1 MFDRAEPHEYVAA
14 FGARAALCLFRLL
27 PLDSASALGGW
38 LGRCFGAIA
47 GKNKLADRQLSAA
60 LPELDADARKTVLR
74 AMWENLGRVA
84 AEYAHLD
91 TLRQGDRIEVAGL
104 DHIEALKQSGQ
115 TAIFF
120 SAHYGNWE
128 VMSIAAARHGIPLL
142 QVYRAANNPLT
153 EEMLQRLRAPVGGRH
168 VPKGAKAA
176 REILSALRGGESVAM
191 LVDQKLNTGLAVP
204 FFGRDAMTAPA
215 IAELALRLDCP
226 LVPARVD
233 RLDGARFRVT
243 VEVPFRLETTGD
255 KAADVMAGLRRIN
268 GVLETWIRARPDH
281 WFWVHRRWPK
291 T

>member
-14 FGARAALCLFRLL
+14 FGAQAALCLFRLL
-27 PLDSASALGGW
+27 PLDAASALGGW
-38 LGRCFGAIA
+38 LGRSFGGIS
-47 GKNKLADRQLSAA
+47 GKNKLADRQLAAA
-60 LPELDADARKTVLR
+60 LPELAAEARQTVLR
-74 AMWENLGRVA
+74 GMWDNLGRVA

-91 TLRQGDRIEVAGL
+91 TLSRGDRIEVVGL
-104 DHIEALKQSGQ
+104 DHVDALKKDGR

-120 SAHYGNWE
+120 SAHFGNWE
-128 VMSIAAARHGIPLL
+128 VMSIAAARLGVPLL

-153 EEMLQRLRAPVGGRH
+153 EDLLQRLRAPVGGRH

-176 REILSALRGGESVAM
+176 REILSALRSGESVAM

-233 RLDGARFRVT
+233 RLGGARFRVT
-243 VEVPFRLETTGD
+243 VEEPFRLEKTGD

-268 GVLETWIRARPDH
+268 SVLETWIRARPDH